1 MGEFLTDQSQRELWE
16 KQHTERAEE
25 HEELEDTPNE
35 FGKECIQLIPE
46 NGMVLEIGAANGRD
60 ARYFAKEKGCKVVA
74 TDFSEVASGHLQNAA
89 TKDGT
94 TSHVYPVVA
103 DARNLP
109 IIQKENF
116 DAVYARSSL
125 HLDNEELDRFLDEV
139 TVILKPGGYLMI
151 EGKPKEDL
159 KIMRS
164 EEVKENM
171 HMDHDGHLRRAW
183 SEEGI
188 KEIVDRLGFKLVSIN
203 RSTETWHGVETHFIN
218 FIAKKHE

>member
-1 MGEFLTDQSQRELWE
+1 MGEFLIDQSQKDLWE

-35 FGKECIQLIPE
+35 FGKACIQLIPE
-46 NGMVLEIGAANGRD
+46 NGAILEIGAANGRD
-60 ARYFAKEKGCKVVA
+60 ARYFAKERGCKVVA
-74 TDFSEVASGHLQNAA
+74 IDFSEVVAGHLQSASA
-89 TKDGT
+89 KDGT
-94 TSHVYPVVA
+94 SSHVYPVVA

-109 IIQKENF
+109 IAQKEDF

-125 HLDNEELDRFLDEV
+125 HLDNEALDRFLDGV
-139 TVILKPGGYLMI
+139 AVVLKPGGYLMI
-151 EGKPKEDL
+151 EGKPKEDP

-164 EEVKENM
+164 EEVKANM

-188 KEIVDRLGFKLVSIN
+188 KKIVDRLGFELVSIN
-203 RSTETWHGVETHFIN
+203 HSTETWHGLETHFIN
-218 FIAKKHE
+218 FVAKKHE

>member
-16 KQHTERAEE
+16 RQHSERAEE
-25 HEELEDTPNE
+25 HEELEGTPNK
-35 FGKECIQLIPE
+35 FGRACIRFIPE
-46 NGMVLEIGAANGRD
+46 NGTVLEIGAANGRD

-74 TDFSEVASGHLQNAA
+74 TDFSEVAAGHLRSAA
-89 TKDGT
+89 AKDGT
-94 TSHVYPVVA
+94 SSHVYPVVA
-103 DARNLP
+103 DTRGLP
-109 IIQKENF
+109 IAPEENF

-139 TVILKPGGYLMI
+139 AVILKPGGYLMI
-151 EGKPKEDL
+151 EGKPKEDP
-159 KIMRS
+159 KISRS
-164 EEVKENM
+164 EEVKTNM

-188 KEIVDRLGFKLVSIN
+188 KEIVDKLGFELVSIN
-203 RSTETWHGVETHFIN
+203 RSTETWRGIETHFIN